1 MINQFLKIFK
11 KSRFV
16 LYLQI
21 IDRVFYFIAF
31 LILARYLLVEEYGNI
46 VLIFSVSNIL
56 LNILQIGLPIYFQ
69 RQIAKTGKIAK
80 KDVHNAIIYGF
91 ASYILS
97 TIIVLIV
104 LILLFDNTNHLLIL
118 IIHTFVYSYYFI
130 SIFNSILLGKGKQII
145 QYKSY
150 LYSRATTVLLI
161 MVLWFLYLDIVLF
174 MIVCAISNISIA
186 VYLYLYIYRSNLIS
200 NVKHNVSSSSIKYL
214 ILVSLPIGIA
224 ATSNFLYDKIDVIII
239 SKIINVQQVAFYN
252 IAYGI
257 FKSSQLLFAFLLVT
271 GFTRVSY
278 LSSRKYAVKLFLK
291 KYSIYIFVI
300 STLIAV
306 FLFFLSG
313 NIINVVYGEKYSSS
327 IILLQML
334 SFAIIPLALNNLT
347 GITMNG
353 LCLFKE
359 NMYVMLSALFVNIL
373 LNVIL
378 LQIVGIMGAVYA
390 TIITEIFILLFDMF
404 YLRKKLV

>member
-1 MINQFLKIFK
+1 MINQFVKIFK

-16 LYLQI
+16 LYSQI
-21 IDRVFYFIAF
+21 IDRAFYFISF
-31 LILARYLLVEEYGNI
+31 LILARFLLVDEYGNI

-69 RQIAKTGKIAK
+69 RQSASINNIYK
-80 KDVHNAIIYGF
+80 KDLNNALIYGF
-91 ASYILS
+91 VSYILS
-97 TIIVLIV
+97 TIVVLSV
-104 LILLFDNTNHLLIL
+104 LILLFDNTNYLLIL

-130 SIFNSILLGKGKQII
+130 SIFNSILLGKGKQKP
-145 QYKSY
+145 QYQAY
-150 LYSRATTVLLI
+150 LYSRAITVLI
-161 MVLWFLYLDIVLF
+161 IVIFWYIYMNIVLF
-174 MIVCAISNISIA
+174 IIVCTIGNILIA
-186 VYLYLYIYRSNLIS
+186 VYLYFYIYKSNLLS
-200 NVKHNVSSSSIKYL
+200 NSKRNIPSSSIKYL

-224 ATSNFLYDKIDVIII
+224 ASSNFLYDKIDVIII
-239 SKIINVQQVAFYN
+239 SKIIDIQQVAFYN

-257 FKSSQLLFAFLLVT
+257 FKSSQLLFAFFLIT

-291 KYSIYIFVI
+291 KYSVYIVVTSTVI
-300 STLIAV
+300 AA

-313 NIINVVYGEKYSSS
+313 DIIKLIYGEKYFSSVV
-327 IILLQML
+327 LLQML
-334 SFAIIPLALNNLT
+334 SFAIIPLSLNNLT

-359 NMYVMLSALFVNIL
+359 NMYVMLSALLLNIL
-373 LNVIL
+373 LNVFL

-390 TIITEIFILLFDMF
+390 TIITEIFILLFDLF
-404 YLRKKLV
+404 YLGKKLV